1 MLELNGLSKTFAG
14 VKAVNNV
21 SLCIEAKEV
30 RGLIGPNGAGKSTL
44 VNLISGLLKQSAGS
58 LKLDGTLLDGLAAPK
73 RAQMGIGR
81 TFQNLRVFPSLTVQ
95 QNIEVAQSTI
105 RAGGPKHEKFVQNAI
120 AKFNLTDR
128 LNMRAGNLAYG
139 YLRRL
144 EIVRA
149 LALQPKIIMLD
160 EPAAGM
166 NEHETKVLA
175 EALRWLR
182 QQSDCA
188 MLVIDHDLKFIMA
201 LCDNITVLNMG
212 SVIADGKPNEVA
224 NNRQVIDAYL
234 GEDHTI
240 AV

>member
-1 MLELNGLSKTFAG
+1 M
-14 VKAVNNV
+14 
-21 SLCIEAKEV
+21 
-30 RGLIGPNGAGKSTL
+30 
-44 VNLISGLLKQSAGS
+44 
-58 LKLDGTLLDGLAAPK
+58 
-73 RAQMGIGR
+73 
-81 TFQNLRVFPSLTVQ
+81 Q
-95 QNIEVAQSTI
+95 QNIEVAQTVA
-105 RAGGPKHEKFVQNAI
+105 RHDGPLHDKFVRRAI
-120 AKFNLTDR
+120 EKFNLSGSLHT
-128 LNMRAGNLAYG
+128 RAGSLAYG

-149 LALQPKIIMLD
+149 LALKPKILMLD

-201 LCDNITVLNMG
+201 LCDQITVLNMG
-212 SVIADGKPNEVA
+212 SVIAEGKPNEVA

>member
-1 MLELNGLSKTFAG
+1 MLELNGLSKTFGG

-21 SLCIEAKEV
+21 SLRIEAKEV

-81 TFQNLRVFPSLTVQ
+81 TFQNLRVFASLTVQ
-95 QNIEVAQSTI
+95 QNIEGAQSTTG
-105 RAGGPKHEKFVQNAI
+105 ASGPKHEKFVQSAI
-120 AKFNLTDR
+120 AKFNLTDN

-139 YLRRL
+139 HLRRL

-149 LALQPKIIMLD
+149 LALKPKIIMLD

-182 QQSDCA
+182 QESDCA